1 MPCSHMRHGSPPA
14 ARGRVSPRRILLCLL
29 SGLYLGVIPGVPVL
43 AQSSPGSQSTA
54 QDPYAALIAD
64 TAQRFA
70 LPERWI
76 RAVMQVESA
85 GHRRAVSA
93 AGAMG
98 LMQIMPA
105 TWAELRLRHRLGAD
119 PFAPRDNILAGA
131 AYLREML
138 DRYGSV
144 GAMLAAYNAG
154 PARYEDY
161 LATGRALPPET
172 RAYVA
177 TLVPMLEG
185 SAPLPAIS
193 RAQDWRAGTLFVG
206 VSDAAPVQSG
216 DRLALPLEPLRDLVP
231 GAETGLFVARSGEQG
246 AP

>member
-14 ARGRVSPRRILLCLL
+14 VMGRVSPRRILLCLL
-29 SGLYLGVIPGVPVL
+29 SGLYLGVIPGAPLL
-43 AQSSPGSQSTA
+43 AQSMPGSQSTA

-64 TAQRFA
+64 AAQRFA

-76 RAVMQVESA
+76 RAIMQVESA
-85 GHRRAVSA
+85 GDRRAVSA

-105 TWAELRLRHRLGAD
+105 TWAELRLRHRLGTD

-177 TLVPMLEG
+177 TLVPMLNS
-185 SAPLPAIS
+185 SAPLPAIP
-193 RAQDWRAGTLFVG
+193 RAPDWRAATLFVG
-206 VSDAAPVQSG
+206 VSDAAPVQFG
-216 DRLALPLEPLRDLVP
+216 DRLAAPLEPLHDLAP
-231 GAETGLFVARSGEQG
+231 GAETGLFVARSDEQG

>member
-14 ARGRVSPRRILLCLL
+14 VMGRVSPRRILLCLL
-29 SGLYLGVIPGVPVL
+29 SGLHLGVIPGAPVL
-43 AQSSPGSQSTA
+43 AQNAPIGQTAA

-64 TAQRFA
+64 ASQRFA

-85 GHRRAVSA
+85 GDRCAVSA

-119 PFAPRDNILAGA
+119 PFAPRDNILAGT

-161 LATGRALPPET
+161 LATGRALPRET
-172 RAYVA
+172 HAYVA

-185 SAPLPAIS
+185 STLLSAIPRAP
-193 RAQDWRAGTLFVG
+193 DWRAATLFVG
-206 VSDAAPVQSG
+206 VSDAAPAQSG
-216 DRLALPLEPLRDLVP
+216 DRRAAPSGPFNDLAP
-231 GAETGLFVARSGEQG
+231 GAETGLFVARSDEKGT
-246 AP
+246 P

>member
-1 MPCSHMRHGSPPA
+1 MPCSHMRLGSPPA

-29 SGLYLGVIPGVPVL
+29 SGLHLGVIPGVPAL
-43 AQSSPGSQSTA
+43 AQSMPGSQSTA
-54 QDPYAALIAD
+54 QDSYAALIAD
-64 TAQRFA
+64 ASQRFA

-85 GHRRAVSA
+85 GDRRAVSA

-119 PFAPRDNILAGA
+119 PFAPRDNILAGT

-154 PARYEDY
+154 PARYEDH

-177 TLVPMLEG
+177 KLVPMLDG
-185 SAPLPAIS
+185 RAPLPAIS
-193 RAQDWRAGTLFVG
+193 RAQDWRAATLFVG
-206 VSDAAPVQSG
+206 VSGAAPAQSG
-216 DRLALPLEPLRDLVP
+216 DRLAAPSEPLNDLTP
-231 GAETGLFVARSGEQG
+231 TAETGLFVARSDEKG

>member
-1 MPCSHMRHGSPPA
+1 MSCSHMRHGSPPA
-14 ARGRVSPRRILLCLL
+14 ARGCVSPRRILLCLL
-29 SGLYLGVIPGVPVL
+29 SGLYLGVTPGVPVL
-43 AQSSPGSQSTA
+43 AQSMPGSQSTA

-64 TAQRFA
+64 ASQRFA

-85 GHRRAVSA
+85 GDRRAVSA

-105 TWAELRLRHRLGAD
+105 TWAELRLRHHFGAD
-119 PFAPRDNILAGA
+119 PFVPGDNILAGT

-177 TLVPMLEG
+177 TLVPMLDG
-185 SAPLPAIS
+185 RAPIPAIP
-193 RAQDWRAGTLFVG
+193 RAPDWRAATLFVG
-206 VSDAAPVQSG
+206 VSGAAPAQFG
-216 DRLALPLEPLRDLVP
+216 DRLAAPLEPLHDLTP
-231 GAETGLFVARSGEQG
+231 SADTGLFVARSDERG